1 MRDQVTDPLRVFDV
15 RLAPRDNQEYRLHE
29 LRRSLPG
36 EVTVTA
42 PWHPL
47 CGERL
52 AVEGRRKV
60 GGAPC
65 LIVRLPDG
73 TPGTIEVQ
81 ATSVGS
87 TGGEAAGALLS
98 IEGVRQLR
106 RLLVPRVS
114 GGDGSGT

>member
-1 MRDQVTDPLRVFDV
+1 M
-15 RLAPRDNQEYRLHE
+15 
-29 LRRSLPG
+29 
-36 EVTVTA
+36 TA
-42 PWHPL
+42 AQHPL

-52 AVEGRRKV
+52 VVEGRRKV

-81 ATSVGS
+81 ATSAGTAVGAA
-87 TGGEAAGALLS
+87 AAGALLS
-98 IEGVRQLR
+98 IEGVRVLR
-106 RLLVPRVS
+106 RLLAPGVS